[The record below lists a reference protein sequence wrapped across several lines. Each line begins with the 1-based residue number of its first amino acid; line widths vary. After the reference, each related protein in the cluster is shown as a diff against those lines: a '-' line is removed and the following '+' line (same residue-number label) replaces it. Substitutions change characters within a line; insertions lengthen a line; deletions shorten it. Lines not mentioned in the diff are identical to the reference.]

1 MKEIFN
7 KNKDKNE
14 MNLKILFFEE
24 LIDLK
29 QNENNIKRIDL
40 FGEYNI
46 STL

>member
-1 MKEIFN
+1 MKEILN

>member
-1 MKEIFN
+1 MKEILN

-29 QNENNIKRIDL
+29 ENENNIKRINL
-40 FGEYNI
+40 EYNI

>member
-40 FGEYNI
+40 ENI
-46 STL
+46 IFQLFK

>member
-29 QNENNIKRIDL
+29 ENENNIKRINL
-40 FGEYNI
+40 EYNI

>member
-40 FGEYNI
+40 FGEYN
-46 STL
+46 SLK

>member
-1 MKEIFN
+1 
-7 KNKDKNE
+7 
-14 MNLKILFFEE
+14 MNLKILVFEE

>member
-1 MKEIFN
+1 MKEILN

-14 MNLKILFFEE
+14 MNLKILIFEE

>member
-1 MKEIFN
+1 
-7 KNKDKNE
+7 

-29 QNENNIKRIDL
+29 QNENNIIDL

>member
-14 MNLKILFFEE
+14 MNLIILFFEE

-29 QNENNIKRIDL
+29 ENENNIKRINL
-40 FGEYNI
+40 EYNI